1 MIGLVL
7 PTSQV
12 FMMADEKLYPQSL
25 ALCSPPPPFI
35 LAGIVFDSMP
45 GIMLSPSL
53 SCEPQQQEA
62 HYSFLGTGTRPYIFM
77 YFVLRPGIAQ
87 ADLEY
92 TSFISCCRTDCKVC
106 GKHLMNVCCLC
117 NGMVTSKITNTRRAE
132 ELVQHSGALGTQV
145 GEPELESQLPCN
157 KPGVPHTPGKPTL
170 KLDRDRGIVELAS
183 CQPS

>member
-1 MIGLVL
+1 
-7 PTSQV
+7 
-12 FMMADEKLYPQSL
+12 
-25 ALCSPPPPFI
+25 
-35 LAGIVFDSMP
+35 
-45 GIMLSPSL
+45 MLSPSL

-157 KPGVPHTPGKPTL
+157 KPGVPHIPGKPTL